1 MTKDVIVRVRG
12 VQFIP
17 DTPDEEEP
25 IEIVTPGVYE
35 YADGV
40 HKIVYEETF
49 EGFENEPTVNT
60 VTIADDSIIV
70 QKVGAITVDM
80 VFEPGKMNIAYYE
93 TPYGI
98 LDMGISTMGLN
109 VRCAEDLFEI
119 RADYSLSMN
128 GEFVADCMIEIIA
141 EPRNTSERDTLFT
154 VRE

>member
-17 DTPDEEEP
+17 DTEDSEEP

-40 HKIVYEETF
+40 HRIVYEETF

-60 VTIADDSIIV
+60 VTITDDSIIV

-80 VFEPGKMNIAYYE
+80 VFEPGKMSVSPYE
-93 TPYGI
+93 TPFGAIEMGFLTNRLLMERTEEKIHI
-98 LDMGISTMGLN
+98 LSEYTL
-109 VRCAEDLFEI
+109 A
-119 RADYSLSMN
+119 MN
-128 GEFVADCMIEIIA
+128 GENAADCVLEMTIE
-141 EPRNTSERDTLFT
+141 NKM
-154 VRE
+154 

>member
-17 DTPDEEEP
+17 DAPDSEEP
-25 IEIVTPGVYE
+25 IEIVTPGTYE

-60 VTIADDSIIV
+60 VTITDDSIIV

-80 VFEPGKMNIAYYE
+80 VFEPGKRSLAFYS
-93 TPYGI
+93 TPFGT
-98 LDMGISTMGLN
+98 LDMGISTTDID
-109 VRCAEDLFEI
+109 VVETDERIDVKAE
-119 RADYSLSMN
+119 YSLSMN
-128 GEFVADCMIEIIA
+128 DALVADCMLDMSIDA
-141 EPRNTSERDTLFT
+141 K
-154 VRE
+154 

>member
-1 MTKDVIVRVRG
+1 MTRDVIVRVRG

-70 QKVGAITVDM
+70 QKVGALFDSVRD
-80 VFEPGKMNIAYYE
+80 PG
-93 TPYGI
+93 YGNFN
-98 LDMGISTMGLN
+98 DGY
-109 VRCAEDLFEI
+109 RC
-119 RADYSLSMN
+119 
-128 GEFVADCMIEIIA
+128 G
-141 EPRNTSERDTLFT
+141 RDRRTH
-154 VRE
+154 